1 MLTIDL
7 QIRRGKLDF
16 DLCIAHE
23 DSFKALVATKL
34 AKVLG
39 PKGLMP
45 SPKLGTVVKN
55 TSAAIREL
63 VGKADYKERMGVVR
77 VAIGQLRFTEAQLAE
92 NIKAFMSHLKKDI
105 AALEN
110 VTKSIHE
117 VVLSSTHSS
126 GFSLN
131 GQIEP
136 GVASGGQESKQQA
149 IPVDQKNSFFSL

>member
-1 MLTIDL
+1 M
-7 QIRRGKLDF
+7 DF
-16 DLCIAHE
+16 ELCIAHE
-23 DSFKALVATKL
+23 GSFEALMATKL

-45 SPKLGTVVKN
+45 SHKRGTVVKN
-55 TSAAIREL
+55 IGASIRDL

-92 NIKAFMSHLKKDI
+92 NIKAFMSHLRKDI
-105 AALEN
+105 AALDN

-136 GVASGGQESKQQA
+136 RMTSGGQESKQ
-149 IPVDQKNSFFSL
+149 